1 MPHEPDHPEPAPQ
14 RRVILVGRTGLD
26 QALRRDP
33 AIELIRAA
41 DSLDAIGELSDPI
54 DAGSPRESVVV
65 VAPGAEPEG
74 EERAVFLEALRRV
87 DPAVHVFRA
96 SPGACPDGY
105 DGVIDPD
112 GAIDE
117 FERALAAHT
126 HNGHA
131 PAVTI
136 EPPPAAAPEAPTIEE
151 PKPRP
156 RAERP
161 PHPAP
166 TLPAPPVRT
175 GRDDTGDKP
184 VLDAVMAGR
193 DPIPPAIELVR
204 RRLGRDD
211 IGYEPRAR
219 GVPPSDTLGAPVV
232 ADGIV
237 LGHLVVRDAGP
248 AELADEGF
256 NDALKRQADWVSG
269 WIRLHEQQRQLRHA
283 AFTDPLTGAWNRRY
297 FDRYLLA
304 AIDQVR
310 TARLPLTVM
319 VFDID
324 DFKAYNDR
332 FGHPAGD
339 EILVETVRLLRSV
352 IRPSDR
358 VCRIGGDEFAVIFY
372 EPTGPRSPASRPPES
387 IYRLATR
394 FQKQICEHRFPK
406 LGAEAQGTLTISG
419 GLATYPWD
427 GTDAEGL
434 LARADELALLSKR
447 QGKNVITLGPGAESV
462 CKNDFPGPDEGV

>member
-1 MPHEPDHPEPAPQ
+1 MPNHPDHPDPASR

-26 QALRRDP
+26 QTLRRDP

-54 DAGSPRESVVV
+54 DADSPRESVVV
-65 VAPGAEPEG
+65 VAPAAEPEG
-74 EERAVFLEALRRV
+74 EERAIFLEALRRV

-96 SPGACPDGY
+96 SGGACPEGY
-105 DGVIDPD
+105 DGVVDPASEIAD
-112 GAIDE
+112 L
-117 FERALAAHT
+117 ERALASHA

-131 PAVTI
+131 ART
-136 EPPPAAAPEAPTIEE
+136 
-151 PKPRP
+151 
-156 RAERP
+156 
-161 PHPAP
+161 
-166 TLPAPPVRT
+166 PAPPLQPAPEPIAPDPPERPARPVPPLPASPARPA
-175 GRDDTGDKP
+175 RDDTGDKP
-184 VLDAVMAGR
+184 VLDALMSGR
-193 DPIPPAIELVR
+193 DPVPVAIELVR

-211 IGYEPRAR
+211 IGYEPHAR
-219 GVPPSDTLGAPVV
+219 GVPASDALGVPVV
-232 ADGIV
+232 AEGAV
-237 LGHLVVRDAGP
+237 LGRLVVRDAGP
-248 AELADEGF
+248 PEIADEGF
-256 NDALKRQADWVSG
+256 NAALERQGEWLAG
-269 WIRLHEQQRQLRHA
+269 WIRLHTQQRHLRLA

-387 IYRLATR
+387 IYKLATR

-406 LGAEAQGTLTISG
+406 LGMEAQGTLTISG

-427 GTDAEGL
+427 GTDAESL
-434 LARADELALLSKR
+434 LTRADELALLSKR

-462 CKNDFPGPDEGV
+462 CKTTYPQPDNDA